1 MARTRDE
8 SSPLFAGNPA
18 GTLRLIMYLALALVL
33 MVLDQRNGWL
43 WTARYSAALV
53 VEPVYRLAGLPSAG
67 VRMLTTAFADRQ
79 SLTGQN
85 QRLREDLLLANA
97 KLNRMAAVAE
107 QNAHLK
113 QLLDTSHSL
122 ELKVQLAHVIGV
134 DLGAFRY
141 RLTLSLGARDG
152 VTPGQPVIDAHGVLG
167 QVSEVLPT
175 TSMVMLITDPTHALP
190 VVVERTGVRTIA
202 YGSRDGNSL
211 TLPDLPLAANVR
223 PGDRLLTSGI
233 GGRFPSGFPAGTIRS
248 VQTAP
253 GGAFL
258 LARATPAADM
268 DRAADVLLLHDLADP
283 QGPPAPEKPAGPP
296 ADLAPASGNGAAG
309 RVPPRGAAVA
319 PTAPTAAAASAA
331 GARL

>member
-1 MARTRDE
+1 MARARDE

-18 GTLRLIMYLALALVL
+18 GTLRLILYLALALVL

-43 WTARYSAALV
+43 WTVRYGASLV

-67 VRMLTTAFADRQ
+67 IRMLTTAFADRQ

-113 QLLDTSHSL
+113 ELLDTRHSL

-141 RLTLSLGARDG
+141 RLTLGLGARDG
-152 VTPGQPVIDAHGVLG
+152 VTPGQPVIDARGVLG

-175 TSMVMLITDPTHALP
+175 TSVVMLITDPTHALP

-202 YGSRDGNSL
+202 YGSRDGSTL
-211 TLPDLPLAANVR
+211 TLPDLPLAANVHA
-223 PGDRLLTSGI
+223 GDRLLTSGI
-233 GGRFPSGFPAGTIRS
+233 GGRFPSGFPVGTIRS
-248 VQTAP
+248 VQPAP

-258 LARATPAADM
+258 LAHATPAANI
-268 DRAADVLLLHDLADP
+268 DRADDVLLLHDLADP
-283 QGPPAPEKPAGPP
+283 QGPPAPEKPVGPP
-296 ADLAPASGNGAAG
+296 ADLAPAASSGAVRQVRPGSAGTVPTPARPVSGAQ
-309 RVPPRGAAVA
+309 P
-319 PTAPTAAAASAA
+319 
-331 GARL
+331 